1 MKNFVSNVSFGSN
14 NSVNTFASV
23 YDLTTSSK
31 EVQIAA
37 FGRQFPLRATKDQM
51 LKRID
56 EQLAAMEA
64 WKGNLATLKA
74 QVILEDFLANQN
86 VYKQFIGEE
95 QLKALG
101 LGITKAAGNEDIPE
115 AEEVEE
121 KGK

>member
-64 WKGNLATLKA
+64 WKGNLATLKN

-86 VYKQFIGEE
+86 VYKQFLGEE

-101 LGITKAAGNEDIPE
+101 LGITKAAGNGDVPE

>member
-1 MKNFVSNVSFGSN
+1 MKNFVSNVTFGTNKSI
-14 NSVNTFASV
+14 NTFASV

-56 EQLAAMEA
+56 EQLAAMDA
-64 WKGNLATLKA
+64 WKGNLATLKT

-86 VYKQFIGEE
+86 VYKQFLSEE

-101 LGITKAAGNEDIPE
+101 VGIITASGSEIPD
-115 AEEVEE
+115 AEIVEE
-121 KGK
+121 KDK

>member
-31 EVQIAA
+31 EVQISAY
-37 FGRQFPLRATKDQM
+37 GRQFPLRATKDQM

-64 WKGNLATLKA
+64 WKANLATLKT

-86 VYKQFIGEE
+86 VYKQFLSEE

-101 LGITKAAGNEDIPE
+101 VGIITASGSEIPD
-115 AEEVEE
+115 AVIVEE
-121 KGK
+121 KDK

>member
-1 MKNFVSNVSFGSN
+1 MKNFVSNVTFGTNKSID
-14 NSVNTFASV
+14 TFASV

-31 EVQIAA
+31 EVQISAY
-37 FGRQFPLRATKDQM
+37 GRQFPLRATKDQM

-86 VYKQFIGEE
+86 VYKQFLSEE

-101 LGITKAAGNEDIPE
+101 VGIITASGSEIPD
-115 AEEVEE
+115 AEIVEE
-121 KGK
+121 KDK

>member
-101 LGITKAAGNEDIPE
+101 LGITKAAGNEDIQE

>member
-14 NSVNTFASV
+14 NSVNTFESV

-64 WKGNLATLKA
+64 WKGNLATLKT